1 MKTKIL
7 KLIAV
12 LTVLATGFA
21 CEDMSYQKT
30 ILGTWR
36 EIAYGTYEKY
46 MTPIPDEYLELR
58 DCLVFFPDGTIKYYN
73 PARNEYF
80 IGYFQTYKIEK
91 KFLYLNYERDY
102 DQGRFDY
109 IYEFINENQLQLTI
123 FRSGLNM
130 IGTAPRVFIYQRIN

>member
-12 LTVLATGFA
+12 LTVLAIGFA

-30 ILGTWR
+30 ILGTWQR
-36 EIAYGTYEKY
+36 IAQGPN
-46 MTPIPDEYLELR
+46 MTPIPDEYLEIE
-58 DCLVFFPDGTIKYYN
+58 DCLVFLSDGTIKYYN

-80 IGYFQTYKIEK
+80 IGYDQTYKIDK
-91 KFLYLNYERDY
+91 KFLYINYERDY
-102 DQGRFDY
+102 DQGRCDY

-123 FRSGLNM
+123 FRRGANL
-130 IGTAPRVFIYQRIN
+130 IGTAPHVFIYQRIN